1 MKGRIRME
9 VSMYSIGSIRSMEVI
24 DITTGVK
31 LGYIKDLK
39 VDCENY
45 KILSILLPNQKISWF
60 SKNDSIEIPWSKV
73 TKIGVDVIL
82 IDGTGLT
89 LNNRE

>member
-1 MKGRIRME
+1 ME
-9 VSMYSIGSIRSMEVI
+9 VSMHSIGNIRSMEVI

-31 LGYIKDLK
+31 LGFIKDFK
-39 VDCENY
+39 IDCENY
-45 KILSILLPNQKISWF
+45 KIISILLPNQKISWF

-73 TKIGVDVIL
+73 TKIGIDVIL
-82 IDGTGLT
+82 IDGSGLA

>member
-1 MKGRIRME
+1 ME
-9 VSMYSIGSIRSMEVI
+9 ISMYSIGNIRSMEVI
-24 DITTGVK
+24 DITTGSK
-31 LGYIKDLK
+31 LGFIKDFK

-45 KILSILLPNQKISWF
+45 KILSIILPNQKISWF
-60 SKNDSIEIPWSKV
+60 GKNDSIEIPWSNV

-82 IDGTGLT
+82 VDGGSLA

>member
-1 MKGRIRME
+1 MNME
-9 VSMYSIGSIRSMEVI
+9 VSMYSIGNIRSMEVI
-24 DITTGVK
+24 DVTTGAK
-31 LGYIKDLK
+31 LGFIKDLK
-39 VDCENY
+39 VDCEEY

-73 TKIGVDVIL
+73 TKIGIDVIL
-82 IDGTGLT
+82 VDGSGLS